1 MTIQEKV
8 VLAPYTTFRIG
19 GEARFFIEAHSIE
32 DVAEALAFAKAQALP
47 LFVLGGGSNILV
59 ADEGFDGV
67 VLALRIPGIMAE
79 APSSAAEAP
88 KGAHG
93 DREWVTVGAG
103 VVWDEFVVWT
113 IQHGFASLECLSGV
127 PGTVGG
133 AVVANLGAYGA
144 QVSDTFIHAEVLDT
158 HDESGALKVVPKEQ
172 CDFSYHDSM
181 FGRTPGRYIVV
192 RATFAL
198 SRDSAA
204 QPSYQDNRFDLAKLA
219 ASLHHP
225 PTGQDIRD
233 AVLDMREEKGS
244 LIMLGRHSY
253 RCAGSFFHM
262 PFVSEEKYEFVGA
275 KARSLDASKEER
287 LRPWAWEQPDG
298 SYKVAPGFLLEYT
311 EFQRGYVRAG
321 AGVSPRH
328 TLSLI
333 NVADARAEDIAR
345 LAADMQD
352 AVERIFGIRLKREVE
367 YIGAIA
373 SRA

>member
-32 DVAEALAFAKAQALP
+32 DVAEALAFAKAQALQ

-88 KGAHG
+88 KGAHAHPHRG
-93 DREWVTVGAG
+93 TVAAG
-103 VVWDEFVVWT
+103 R
-113 IQHGFASLECLSGV
+113 ECLAGV

-198 SRDSAA
+198 SRDS
-204 QPSYQDNRFDLAKLA
+204 
-219 ASLHHP
+219 
-225 PTGQDIRD
+225 
-233 AVLDMREEKGS
+233 
-244 LIMLGRHSY
+244 
-253 RCAGSFFHM
+253 
-262 PFVSEEKYEFVGA
+262 
-275 KARSLDASKEER
+275 
-287 LRPWAWEQPDG
+287 
-298 SYKVAPGFLLEYT
+298 
-311 EFQRGYVRAG
+311 
-321 AGVSPRH
+321 
-328 TLSLI
+328 
-333 NVADARAEDIAR
+333 
-345 LAADMQD
+345 
-352 AVERIFGIRLKREVE
+352 
-367 YIGAIA
+367 
-373 SRA
+373 

>member
-1 MTIQEKV
+1 MNLREHV
-8 VLAPYTTFRIG
+8 PLAPLTTFGVG
-19 GEARFFIEAHSIE
+19 GAARFFIEAHSIE
-32 DVAEALAFAKAQALP
+32 DVAEALAFAKEQALS

-67 VLALRIPGIMAE
+67 VLALCIPGITAE
-79 APSSAAEAP
+79 ALSSAAEAS
-88 KGAHG
+88 GG
-93 DREWVTVGAG
+93 REWVTVGAG
-103 VVWDEFVVWT
+103 VAWDEFVVWT
-113 IQHGFASLECLSGV
+113 IQHEFAGLECLSGV

-144 QVSDTFIHAEVLDT
+144 QMSDTFVRAEVLDRN
-158 HDESGALKVVPKEQ
+158 DLFGGLKIFKKEA

-181 FGRTPGRYIVV
+181 FGRTPGRYVVV

-198 SRDSAA
+198 SRDPVA
-204 QPSYQDNRFDLAKLA
+204 QPSYRDNRFDLAKLA
-219 ASLHHP
+219 TALGRP

-244 LIMLGRHSY
+244 LIMPGRHSY

-262 PFVSEEKYEFVGA
+262 PFMSKEEYELVGA

-287 LRPWAWEQPDG
+287 LRPWAWKQPDG

-311 EFQRGYVRAG
+311 EFQKGYVRAG

-333 NVADARAEDIAR
+333 NVGGARAEDIAA
-345 LAADMQD
+345 LAHDMRE
-352 AVERIFGIRLKREVE
+352 AVEKIFGIRLECEVE
-367 YIGAIA
+367 YVGAIA
-373 SRA
+373 PHA